1 MSIARKIGNVAD
13 VLDSAATGD
22 FFAKGSSDGQ
32 FQNIAY
38 SSVVGTPGSIDSAA
52 TTALIDSAYIQARQ
66 TSGGAAGLDSATTIN
81 LIDSSYVA
89 ARSGGTSGFDIFTYT
104 ATAGQT
110 VFQDSS
116 SDGTILNYQ
125 ENGTLVYYNGLL
137 LANEDYTETSNDVIT
152 LAEGAD
158 SGAVISIATW
168 DVLGSETWSSVSAAI
183 ANSKYTSALITTTG
197 TAGDNDTMTDNSSSA
212 HTITLNGAPL
222 QTTFSPYR
230 HGGYSWKF
238 PDGAAYHIPTH
249 TDLAFGTGE
258 FCIEFWWR
266 PDASIANQGG
276 LVDWRNASGDNN
288 SSTHPAIL
296 IDNSPAVIHWTGANN
311 NLSYATSNF
320 SIGTWYHIAVSRDG
334 SNNLGLFVN
343 GTRVDV
349 ETSHTTSYVAPTT
362 RAYFGNWYATGSTGY
377 SNSHTLKDIRIIK
390 GGTGGREGTSFTVPT
405 QPLTAVSGTVFLS
418 ARLPY
423 HADESTSS
431 HTISMDNTPEAVAAD
446 PYNHI
451 AYSSSNNTGSVFL
464 DGTDDNLSVADNS
477 DWVLGSAW
485 TVECW
490 VYFHSITNYDLVFG
504 QWAYGQQNFGFGY
517 ENDIMYF
524 FGYNSSNTFRSD
536 VNVDFN
542 ATTHIKKWHH
552 LAAVY
557 DGSNTKI
564 YLNGKASA
572 NSLAENL
579 GVQDR
584 SQPLTIGKTNR
595 LGTEYWSNISVTD
608 ARIVNGTAVYT
619 SDFTPPTSPLT
630 AVTNTKFLLSGNEA
644 KIIDKSQSTPGL
656 QLVDN
661 ATSSS
666 TQKKFAATSMYFD
679 GTLDEITT
687 NGANI
692 ANFGTGDFTVEAWIY
707 PQALSGYNPVVAD
720 NQYVSSSPSNA
731 WCLYL
736 HGATLDPWKSGSSI
750 LDGGSLSTNT
760 WQHIA
765 WTRESGTMRIFI
777 DGSLVDTATDTT
789 SFDHGDIIIGAN
801 VGNYHYEGYIED
813 LRITKGLARY
823 TAAFTPPT
831 SSLQG

>member
-38 SSVVGTPGSIDSAA
+38 SSVVGTPGSVDSAA

-89 ARSGGTSGFDIFTYT
+89 ARSGGTSGFDIFTYN

-168 DVLGSETWSSVSAAI
+168 DISGSETWSSVASAI
-183 ANSKYTSALITTTG
+183 ANSQYTSALITTNG

-212 HTITLNGAPL
+212 HTITLSGAPA
-222 QTTFSPYR
+222 QTSFSPYR
-230 HGGYSWKF
+230 HGGYSAKF
-238 PDGAAYHIPTH
+238 DGSDDYMSLPNAAGFANSDTYTVEFWVRDPEVVSGSAPFYTQGSGSTNNAFAMDYTGSAIRVDFYGNNISYTVDLEDGEWHHIAATKDGNGRKLWYNGSLVASDSFTGSFSATNCVIGRMPWASRVYKGLMRDFRISDTVRYTGTFTPPTESF
-249 TDLAFGTGE
+249 TSDSNTKFLAF
-258 FCIEFWWR
+258 
-266 PDASIANQGG
+266 
-276 LVDWRNASGDNN
+276 
-288 SSTHPAIL
+288 STPYL
-296 IDNSPAVIHWTGANN
+296 KD
-311 NLSYATSNF
+311 LS
-320 SIGTWYHIAVSRDG
+320 
-334 SNNLGLFVN
+334 
-343 GTRVDV
+343 
-349 ETSHTTSYVAPTT
+349 
-362 RAYFGNWYATGSTGY
+362 
-377 SNSHTLKDIRIIK
+377 SNSHAITLNSAPSL
-390 GGTGGREGTSFTVPT
+390 EP
-405 QPLTAVSGTVFLS
+405 VSPF
-418 ARLPY
+418 
-423 HADESTSS
+423 
-431 HTISMDNTPEAVAAD
+431 
-446 PYNHI
+446 
-451 AYSSSNNTGSVFL
+451 SSNEYSAATNTGSVFL
-464 DGTDDNLSVADNS
+464 DGTDDYLSVADNS

-490 VYFHSITNYDLVFG
+490 VYFHSIANYDFVFG
-504 QWAYGQQNFGFGY
+504 QWTYGQQNFGFGY
-517 ENDIMYF
+517 ENNLMYF
-524 FGYNSSNTFRSD
+524 FGYNSSNSFSSS

-572 NSLAENL
+572 NSVSENL

-595 LGTEYWSNISVTD
+595 IGTDYFSNISVTD
-608 ARIVNGTAVYT
+608 ARIVNGTAIYT

-630 AVTNTKFLLSGNEA
+630 AVTNTKFLFSGNEA

-656 QLVDN
+656 VLVDN

-687 NGANI
+687 DGANI

-707 PQALSGYNPVVAD
+707 PQSLSGYNPVVAD

-736 HGATLDPWKSGSSI
+736 HGTTVDPWKSGSSI
-750 LDGGSLSTNT
+750 LDGGTLSTNT

-777 DGSLVDTATDTT
+777 DGSLVSTATDTT

>member
-38 SSVVGTPGSIDSAA
+38 SSVVGTPGSVDSAA

-66 TSGGAAGLDSATTIN
+66 TSGGVAGLDSATTIN

-89 ARSGGTSGFDIFTYT
+89 ARSGRTSGFDIFTYN

-168 DVLGSETWSSVSAAI
+168 DISGSETWSSVSAAI
-183 ANSKYTSALITTTG
+183 ANSQYTSALITTNG
-197 TAGDNDTMTDNSSSA
+197 TAGGNATFTDGSSNSRTISVTGNSANSS
-212 HTITLNGAPL
+212 
-222 QTTFSPYR
+222 FSPYR
-230 HGGYSWKF
+230 HGGYSAKF
-238 PDGAAYHIPTH
+238 DGSNDYMSLPNAAGFANSDTYTVEFWVKDPEVVSGSAPFYTQGSGSSNNAFAMDYTGSAIRIDFYGNNVSYNVDLEDGEWHHIAATKDGNGRKLWYNGSLVASDNHTGSFSATNCVIGRMPWASRVYKGLMRDFRISDTVRYTGTFTPPTGSF
-249 TDLAFGTGE
+249 TSDSNTKFLAFSTPYLKDLSSNSHAITVNSAPSLEPVSPFSSNEYSAATNTGSVRFDGNGDYLSATTTALGTGDWT
-258 FCIEFWWR
+258 IEYWVYHDNTSSDLVHLGWGSYAPAIYYR
-266 PDASIANQGG
+266 TSQGQFSFYSG
-276 LVDWRNASGDNN
+276 GDN
-288 SSTHPAIL
+288 L
-296 IDNSPAVIHWTGANN
+296 I
-311 NLSYATSNF
+311 TSVTP
-320 SIGTWYHIAVSRDG
+320 IPKQWYHIAWVHDDSA
-334 SNNLGLFVN
+334 NTIKAYIN
-343 GTRVDV
+343 GKL
-349 ETSHTTSYVAPTT
+349 E
-362 RAYFGNWYATGSTGY
+362 
-377 SNSHTLKDIRIIK
+377 
-390 GGTGGREGTSFTVPT
+390 
-405 QPLTAVSGTVFLS
+405 
-418 ARLPY
+418 
-423 HADESTSS
+423 
-431 HTISMDNTPEAVAAD
+431 HTISSFT
-446 PYNHI
+446 
-451 AYSSSNNTGSVFL
+451 T
-464 DGTDDNLSVADNS
+464 NLSGTSLRIANDSGSTYMHGNIADFR
-477 DWVLGSAW
+477 V
-485 TVECW
+485 
-490 VYFHSITNYDLVFG
+490 TN
-504 QWAYGQQNFGFGY
+504 
-517 ENDIMYF
+517 
-524 FGYNSSNTFRSD
+524 
-536 VNVDFN
+536 
-542 ATTHIKKWHH
+542 TT
-552 LAAVY
+552 
-557 DGSNTKI
+557 
-564 YLNGKASA
+564 
-572 NSLAENL
+572 
-579 GVQDR
+579 
-584 SQPLTIGKTNR
+584 
-595 LGTEYWSNISVTD
+595 
-608 ARIVNGTAVYT
+608 VYT

-630 AVTNTKFLLSGNEA
+630 NVTGTDILVTGNEA
-644 KIIDKSQSTPGL
+644 KIIDKSQSTPEIK
-656 QLVDN
+656 LVDN

-687 NGANI
+687 DGADI

-720 NQYVSSSPSNA
+720 NQYVSSTPTNA

-736 HGATLDPWKSGSSI
+736 HGTTVDPWKSGGSI
-750 LDGGSLSTNT
+750 LDGGTLSTNT

>member
-168 DVLGSETWSSVSAAI
+168 DISGSETWSSVASAI
-183 ANSKYTSALITTTG
+183 ANSQYTSALITTNG
-197 TAGDNDTMTDNSSSA
+197 TAGGNATFTDGSSNSRTISVTGNTANSS
-212 HTITLNGAPL
+212 
-222 QTTFSPYR
+222 FSPYR
-230 HGGYSWKF
+230 HGGYSANF
-238 PDGAAYHIPTH
+238 DGSDTLTTTGNAIGSGDFTVEAWIKPSSFADYRTIFTSRTSGNSTSNIVLAVNSSGNVYLYSDAFIITSSSTLTANTWYHV
-249 TDLAFGTGE
+249 AVVRNGTGANTTKMYIDGSE
-258 FCIEFWWR
+258 VGSTQFTNNLTDTGYNVAGDSVDSYNFVGHITDVRVTKSAVYTSAFTPPTQR
-266 PDASIANQGG
+266 LTSIANTEYLNVNLPYIRDLTVNGDPSLEPVSPYANDEFSAATNTG
-276 LVDWRNASGDNN
+276 SVRFDGSGDYLSATTTALGTGDWTVEYWVYHNDFSAN
-288 SSTHPAIL
+288 Q
-296 IDNSPAVIHWTGANN
+296 IHAAWG
-311 NLSYATSNF
+311 SYAPAFYYRSSSGRFAFYSGTAN
-320 SIGTWYHIAVSRDG
+320 SINSVTPVAKQWYHIAWVHDDSA
-334 SNNLGLFVN
+334 NTIKAYVN
-343 GTRVDV
+343 GKLEDT
-349 ETSHTTSYVAPTT
+349 
-362 RAYFGNWYATGSTGY
+362 
-377 SNSHTLKDIRIIK
+377 I
-390 GGTGGREGTSFTVPT
+390 TSFTT
-405 QPLTAVSGTVFLS
+405 NLSGTSL
-418 ARLPY
+418 R
-423 HADESTSS
+423 
-431 HTISMDNTPEAVAAD
+431 I
-446 PYNHI
+446 
-451 AYSSSNNTGSVFL
+451 G
-464 DGTDDNLSVADNS
+464 DDTT
-477 DWVLGSAW
+477 SAW
-485 TVECW
+485 MHGNIADFRV
-490 VYFHSITNYDLVFG
+490 TN
-504 QWAYGQQNFGFGY
+504 
-517 ENDIMYF
+517 
-524 FGYNSSNTFRSD
+524 
-536 VNVDFN
+536 
-542 ATTHIKKWHH
+542 TT
-552 LAAVY
+552 
-557 DGSNTKI
+557 
-564 YLNGKASA
+564 
-572 NSLAENL
+572 
-579 GVQDR
+579 
-584 SQPLTIGKTNR
+584 
-595 LGTEYWSNISVTD
+595 
-608 ARIVNGTAVYT
+608 VYT
-619 SDFTPPTSPLT
+619 SEFTPPTSPLT
-630 AVTNTKFLLSGNEA
+630 NITGTNILVTGNEA
-644 KIIDKSQSTPGL
+644 KIIDKSQSTPEIK
-656 QLVDN
+656 LVDN

-687 NGANI
+687 DGANI

-720 NQYVSSSPSNA
+720 NQYVSSSPTNA

-736 HGATLDPWKSGSSI
+736 HGTTVDPWKSGSSI
-750 LDGGSLSTNT
+750 LDGGTLSTNT

-823 TAAFTPPT
+823 TAAFTPPA